1 MNLIRLVLVVPLLM
15 LACASAPRVRH
26 PEMASDLPDA
36 WAHEPA
42 TQTSPDTLWW
52 TTLGDPQL
60 QGLVEQALE
69 QNLSLRATA
78 ARVRAAAAQAKMA
91 GAPLYPQVGAGF
103 NAGRRKQNFIGLP
116 IPGAGGVISS
126 KVNSFGVSLDVSWE
140 IDLWGRLGAAKSAA
154 LAELQASRADL
165 RGARLSLAAQTAK
178 AWFAAVEAKRQ
189 VDLSRASVEN
199 LRTSSDVVR
208 ARYERG
214 LQPSL
219 DLRLALSSLAGN
231 EALLH
236 QRQVVLD
243 RSLRQLELLL
253 GRYPGADITPG
264 DDLPTVSDEVPA
276 GLPADLV
283 ARRPDLVAAERR
295 LAAAGARVSEAR
307 RSLYPRI
314 SLTGSGGTSSNEL
327 GDLLKG
333 DFTVWS
339 VVGNIVAPL
348 FQGGRLRAQVDLA
361 ESQSRRAVALY
372 AQSVLRAYG
381 EVEAALTAEG
391 LLKKRQNALETAA
404 EQALA
409 ARRLAEERYA
419 TGLANVIT
427 MLDAQR
433 RAYDAESQL
442 LAVRRQ
448 RLENRIDLHLA
459 LGGGFAQPA
468 QARDQQNAESISAVR
483 HTNDGVTVR

>member
-1 MNLIRLVLVVPLLM
+1 MKPIRLVPVVPFLM
-15 LACASAPRVRH
+15 LACASAPVVRH
-26 PEMASDLPDA
+26 PQMASDRPDA

-42 TQTSPDTLWW
+42 TQASPDTLWW
-52 TTLGDPQL
+52 ATLGDPQL
-60 QGLVEQALE
+60 QDLVEQALE
-69 QNLSLRATA
+69 QNPGLQATA
-78 ARVRAAAAQAKMA
+78 ARVQAAAAQARMA

-116 IPGAGGVISS
+116 IPGAGGVVSS

-178 AWFAAVEAKRQ
+178 AWFAAVEARRQ
-189 VDLSRASVEN
+189 VDLSQASVEN
-199 LRTSSDVVR
+199 LRTSTDVVR

-219 DLRLALSSLAGN
+219 DLRLALSSLAGT
-231 EALLH
+231 EALLY

-243 RSLRQLELLL
+243 RSLRQVELLL

-264 DDLPTVSDEVPA
+264 DDLPTVSNGVPA

-283 ARRPDLVAAERR
+283 ARRPDLAAAERR
-295 LAAAGARVSEAR
+295 LAVAGARVSEAR

-327 GDLLKG
+327 GDLLTG
-333 DFTVWS
+333 DFSVWS

-361 ESQSRRAVALY
+361 KSQSQQAMALY
-372 AQSVLRAYG
+372 AQSVLQAYG

-391 LLKKRQNALETAA
+391 LLKQRQNALETAA

-419 TGLANVIT
+419 TGLADVIT

-433 RAYDAESQL
+433 RAYDAESL
-442 LAVRRQ
+442 LLGVRRQ

-459 LGGGFAQPA
+459 LGGGFPQAA
-468 QARDQQNAESISAVR
+468 QASLQQNTGSLSAVR
-483 HTNDGVTVR
+483 HPNDGVTTR